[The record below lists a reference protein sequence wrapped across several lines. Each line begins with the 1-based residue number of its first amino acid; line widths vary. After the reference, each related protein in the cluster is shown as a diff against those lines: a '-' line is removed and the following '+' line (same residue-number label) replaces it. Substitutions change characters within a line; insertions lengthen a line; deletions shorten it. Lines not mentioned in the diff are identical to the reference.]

1 MLLFIDIVTAIHSL
15 VLFIRNYTL
24 PADLAGWFGS
34 ATAVAFNIS
43 DITKFLNY
51 DKSSCIWQLIKG
63 KLGESQTLLKS
74 FNGIATFLYN
84 MLSADGVLSLL
95 LVSCLLLLYTKKL
108 LFLSFHYLSCN
119 HSNLISIIIHLIF
132 IIIPQISWCY
142 RTIRMTISRSSVLS
156 INVLLIFYLH
166 NLSGELFLKACFLF
180 LLLPVIVPVTVI
192 LPLTIIHTS
201 L

>member
-1 MLLFIDIVTAIHSL
+1 MALLLLQIYICSRKLFFLNPCFKFSKHLMLLFIDIVTAIHSL

-84 MLSADGVLSLL
+84 MLSADGVLP
-95 LVSCLLLLYTKKL
+95 
-108 LFLSFHYLSCN
+108 
-119 HSNLISIIIHLIF
+119 IA
-132 IIIPQISWCY
+132 
-142 RTIRMTISRSSVLS
+142 SVLP
-156 INVLLIFYLH
+156 F
-166 NLSGELFLKACFLF
+166 
-180 LLLPVIVPVTVI
+180 
-192 LPLTIIHTS
+192 TS
-201 L
+201 LHKKITFFVFSLFILQSFQFN